1 MIETPSKPS
10 RGRMAVLFFLHAVCG
25 ALVYLLLGFVPRS
38 EKFFKDS
45 DIRLP
50 ERMVAAV
57 DLSRWF
63 AARWIGLASGLAAG
77 DLAVMFLLHRTG
89 RARLM
94 TAWGVCLWLAE
105 IVLIGLILFAVVSS
119 MSDVT
124 RLP

>member
-1 MIETPSKPS
+1 
-10 RGRMAVLFFLHAVCG
+10 
-25 ALVYLLLGFVPRS
+25 
-38 EKFFKDS
+38 
-45 DIRLP
+45 
-50 ERMVAAV
+50 
-57 DLSRWF
+57 
-63 AARWIGLASGLAAG
+63 
-77 DLAVMFLLHRTG
+77 MFLLHRTG

>member
-25 ALVYLLLGFVPRS
+25 ALVLYLLLGFVPRS

-63 AARWIGLASGLAAG
+63 ARAGSGW
-77 DLAVMFLLHRTG
+77 HR
-89 RARLM
+89 
-94 TAWGVCLWLAE
+94 AWPRG
-105 IVLIGLILFAVVSS
+105 
-119 MSDVT
+119 T
-124 RLP
+124 LPSCSFCIAPGGPA